1 MNSQSIITLFHGSP
15 HNIEDKIKPSA
26 PRGNDD
32 FQKLKAVF
40 ATDLEKSAQIYA
52 IVRDKKR
59 ERKGWFVYEDK
70 LHIRKPYTLNKKGY
84 VYIFSTRKYL
94 TDPKNNPNQFAM
106 TRSITPNYKYVV
118 KPEDIKDNIIEYD
131 SKKEYYKIADK
142 LLK

>member
-1 MNSQSIITLFHGSP
+1 MNSQSMITLFHGSP

-59 ERKGWFVYEDK
+59 ERKGKYLIAQTDKRGIYFTRREIQFLILLIKEETFVYFIGSE
-70 LHIRKPYTLNKKGY
+70 
-84 VYIFSTRKYL
+84 
-94 TDPKNNPNQFAM
+94 
-106 TRSITPNYKYVV
+106 
-118 KPEDIKDNIIEYD
+118 
-131 SKKEYYKIADK
+131 
-142 LLK
+142 